1 MKLRA
6 SLDLLEEKHDRDVE
20 RVATYQSKIAR
31 CFNRKVKIR
40 NFKEGDLV
48 LRKVTQNTRKRSDGV
63 LAPNWE
69 GSYLKKMVVR
79 SGAYKLEDRDGYL
92 VDHIWN
98 ADHLKRFY
106 P

>member
-1 MKLRA
+1 MRTN
-6 SLDLLEEKHDRDVE
+6 LDLLEEK
-20 RVATYQSKIAR
+20 QSKIAER
-31 CFNRKVKIR
+31 ITAYQSKVARYFNKKVRIQ

-69 GSYLKKMVVR
+69 GPYLIRVVVR
-79 SGAYKLEDRDGYL
+79 NGAYKLEDMEAYP
-92 VDHIWN
+92 VDHTWN
-98 ADHLKRFY
+98 ADHLRKLY